1 MEKNEQQMPRLGEPV
16 PAFEAM
22 TTKGKIS
29 FPDDYKG
36 KWVILFSHPAD
47 FTPICTTEILTFGAR
62 TEEFRALNCELVG
75 LSVDSRNS
83 HIAWLKTIRE
93 KIEYKGMK
101 DVKVGFPIIDDVAMK
116 VASLYGMIQPGES
129 QTAAVRAVFF
139 VDPKGVL
146 RAMIYYPLALGRNFD
161 EIRRVLVGLQ
171 TIDAFGIALPAD
183 WRPGDEVIVP
193 MKGDDQEKVPEG
205 AKCYDWFFCTKPL
218 PKEEIG
224 RKLGDEGLLRQ
235 MVSLLLDNAVKYGKS
250 YVKISAR
257 KTITKLK
264 RIIVL
269 EFRNDA
275 ENVEQG
281 NLDKYFARFFR
292 SDGARASGIEGSGI
306 GLSIVQEIAELHK
319 GKVSAR
325 GEGNDFVVTITF
337 DKFSFGHVKKE
348 RENE

>member
-224 RKLGDEGLLRQ
+224 RKLGEGLTPLHCTTEEASRGKPLLSCAF
-235 MVSLLLDNAVKYGKS
+235 VSLQSGDGRQRPL
-250 YVKISAR
+250 
-257 KTITKLK
+257 
-264 RIIVL
+264 
-269 EFRNDA
+269 
-275 ENVEQG
+275 
-281 NLDKYFARFFR
+281 R
-292 SDGARASGIEGSGI
+292 SIPGSGI
-306 GLSIVQEIAELHK
+306 AVRRATRGAVRAPRAVFCPLFAVLRVRSIRRRTP
-319 GKVSAR
+319 R
-325 GEGNDFVVTITF
+325 G
-337 DKFSFGHVKKE
+337 
-348 RENE
+348 

>member
-205 AKCYDWFFCTKPL
+205 AKCYDWFFCTQAAAERGDRTETRREGLTPLHCTTEEASRGKPL
-218 PKEEIG
+218 
-224 RKLGDEGLLRQ
+224 LSCAF
-235 MVSLLLDNAVKYGKS
+235 VSLQSGDGRQRPL
-250 YVKISAR
+250 
-257 KTITKLK
+257 
-264 RIIVL
+264 
-269 EFRNDA
+269 
-275 ENVEQG
+275 
-281 NLDKYFARFFR
+281 R
-292 SDGARASGIEGSGI
+292 SIPGSGI
-306 GLSIVQEIAELHK
+306 AVRRATRGAVRAPRAVFCPLFAVLRGRSIRRRTP
-319 GKVSAR
+319 R
-325 GEGNDFVVTITF
+325 G
-337 DKFSFGHVKKE
+337 
-348 RENE
+348 

>member
-1 MEKNEQQMPRLGEPV
+1 MISDVAEPYY
-16 PAFEAM
+16 A
-22 TTKGKIS
+22 
-29 FPDDYKG
+29 
-36 KWVILFSHPAD
+36 L
-47 FTPICTTEILTFGAR
+47 AR
-62 TEEFRALNCELVG
+62 TADLN
-75 LSVDSRNS
+75 
-83 HIAWLKTIRE
+83 
-93 KIEYKGMK
+93 IEVNIPGKY
-101 DVKVGFPIIDDVAMK
+101 I
-116 VASLYGMIQPGES
+116 LY
-129 QTAAVRAVFF
+129 
-139 VDPKGVL
+139 
-146 RAMIYYPLALGRNFD
+146 
-161 EIRRVLVGLQ
+161 
-171 TIDAFGIALPAD
+171 
-183 WRPGDEVIVP
+183 
-193 MKGDDQEKVPEG
+193 
-205 AKCYDWFFCTKPL
+205 
-218 PKEEIG
+218 
-224 RKLGDEGLLRQ
+224 GDEGLLRQ

-264 RIIVL
+264 RIIAL

>member
-1 MEKNEQQMPRLGEPV
+1 MEKNEQQLPRLGEPV

-22 TTKGKIS
+22 TTRGKIS
-29 FPDDYKG
+29 FPADYKG

-47 FTPICTTEILTFGAR
+47 FTPICTTEILTFGAH

-101 DVKVGFPIIDDVAMK
+101 DVKVGFPIIDDVSMK

-224 RKLGDEGLLRQ
+224 RKLGE
-235 MVSLLLDNAVKYGKS
+235 
-250 YVKISAR
+250 
-257 KTITKLK
+257 
-264 RIIVL
+264 
-269 EFRNDA
+269 
-275 ENVEQG
+275 
-281 NLDKYFARFFR
+281 
-292 SDGARASGIEGSGI
+292 
-306 GLSIVQEIAELHK
+306 
-319 GKVSAR
+319 KV
-325 GEGNDFVVTITF
+325 
-337 DKFSFGHVKKE
+337 
-348 RENE
+348 

>member
-1 MEKNEQQMPRLGEPV
+1 
-16 PAFEAM
+16 M

-62 TEEFRALNCELVG
+62 TEEFRTLNCELVG

-224 RKLGDEGLLRQ
+224 RKLGE
-235 MVSLLLDNAVKYGKS
+235 
-250 YVKISAR
+250 
-257 KTITKLK
+257 
-264 RIIVL
+264 
-269 EFRNDA
+269 
-275 ENVEQG
+275 
-281 NLDKYFARFFR
+281 
-292 SDGARASGIEGSGI
+292 
-306 GLSIVQEIAELHK
+306 
-319 GKVSAR
+319 KV
-325 GEGNDFVVTITF
+325 
-337 DKFSFGHVKKE
+337 
-348 RENE
+348 

>member
-101 DVKVGFPIIDDVAMK
+101 NVKVEFPIIDDVAMK

-224 RKLGDEGLLRQ
+224 RKLGE
-235 MVSLLLDNAVKYGKS
+235 
-250 YVKISAR
+250 
-257 KTITKLK
+257 
-264 RIIVL
+264 
-269 EFRNDA
+269 
-275 ENVEQG
+275 
-281 NLDKYFARFFR
+281 
-292 SDGARASGIEGSGI
+292 
-306 GLSIVQEIAELHK
+306 
-319 GKVSAR
+319 KV
-325 GEGNDFVVTITF
+325 
-337 DKFSFGHVKKE
+337 
-348 RENE
+348 

>member
-218 PKEEIG
+218 P
-224 RKLGDEGLLRQ
+224 RGDRTETRREGLTPLHCTTEEASRGKPLLSCAF
-235 MVSLLLDNAVKYGKS
+235 VSLQSGDGRQRPL
-250 YVKISAR
+250 
-257 KTITKLK
+257 
-264 RIIVL
+264 
-269 EFRNDA
+269 
-275 ENVEQG
+275 
-281 NLDKYFARFFR
+281 R
-292 SDGARASGIEGSGI
+292 SIPGSGI
-306 GLSIVQEIAELHK
+306 AVRRATRGAVRAPRAVFCPLFAVLRARSIRRRTP
-319 GKVSAR
+319 R
-325 GEGNDFVVTITF
+325 G
-337 DKFSFGHVKKE
+337 
-348 RENE
+348 